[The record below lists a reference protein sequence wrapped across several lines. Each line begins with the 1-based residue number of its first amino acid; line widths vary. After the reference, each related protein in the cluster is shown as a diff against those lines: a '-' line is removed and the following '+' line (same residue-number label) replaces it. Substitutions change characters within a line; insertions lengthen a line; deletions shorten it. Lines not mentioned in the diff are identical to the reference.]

1 MDNFELNNDLSTE
14 EPLLG
19 LDLNIDAEEP
29 LQQDPTND
37 LEEPKEKES
46 GWKAVL
52 QSVHDLVYLGAI
64 LIILTLL
71 FRVVVVSGTS
81 MTNTLQNGDYLLVL
95 SNVFYQEPK
104 QGDIIVASKQSFDNG
119 APIIKRVIATEGQWV
134 DIDFQAGIVYVGDSQ
149 DNMQPLTEPYVKTPT
164 NYQEGMKFPLQVE
177 EGCIFVLGDNRNGSK
192 DSRDPV
198 IGLIDKREV
207 LGKAFFLFIPG
218 ESEGTKNRDFGR
230 IGVVD

>member
-1 MDNFELNNDLSTE
+1 MDNFELENDQSQEDILLE
-14 EPLLG
+14 AEMDIEP
-19 LDLNIDAEEP
+19 
-29 LQQDPTND
+29 
-37 LEEPKEKES
+37 EEPKQEPQEKENR
-46 GWKAVL
+46 WKTIL
-52 QSVHDLVYLGAI
+52 QSIHDLVYLGAI
-64 LIILTLL
+64 LIVLTLL

-95 SNVFYQEPK
+95 SNVFYHEPK

-134 DIDFQAGIVYVGDSQ
+134 DINFQKGIVYVGNTKD
-149 DNMQPLTEPYVKTPT
+149 DMKPLTEPYVKTPT
-164 NYQEGMKFPLQVE
+164 NYQEGMQFPLQVE

-198 IGLIDKREV
+198 IGLIDEREV

-218 ESEGTKNRDFGR
+218 ETEGTKNRDFSR
-230 IGVVD
+230 FGVVK